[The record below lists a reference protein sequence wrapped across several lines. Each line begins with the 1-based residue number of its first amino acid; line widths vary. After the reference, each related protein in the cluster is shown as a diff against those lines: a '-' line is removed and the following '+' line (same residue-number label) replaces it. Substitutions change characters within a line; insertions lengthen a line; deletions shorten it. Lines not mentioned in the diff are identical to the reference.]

1 MLFLLLV
8 SVVAVN
14 LGSSHWIIKANN
26 ARALLGNSCWVIW
39 KASKDLRLND
49 SSKYCLL
56 AFLGSSCA
64 IILKWRGDLPKW
76 SKRSWN
82 CLHKWDTKKI
92 YYKERYWKK
101 EFFFCCASIHE
112 AIFHLEKILGKTCHN
127 IFCCASVNEARSGWV
142 NLYPAPLT
150 NIHNI
155 LQSLVRFSRKDILE
169 KEIFK
174 KISWG
179 YLAPWKN
186 LEKKLS
192 KIFSVVR
199 ALMRL

>member
-1 MLFLLLV
+1 MK
-8 SVVAVN
+8 N
-14 LGSSHWIIKANN
+14 
-26 ARALLGNSCWVIW
+26 
-39 KASKDLRLND
+39 

-56 AFLGSSCA
+56 AFLVTSFA
-64 IILKWRGDLPKW
+64 IILKWRGYLPKW

-82 CLHKWDTKKI
+82 EIVCTNEIQKRYITKRDI
-92 YYKERYWKK
+92 EKK
-101 EFFFCCASIHE
+101 RIFFCCESIHE

-150 NIHNI
+150 NINNI
-155 LQSLVRFSRKDILE
+155 LQSLVRSSRKDILE